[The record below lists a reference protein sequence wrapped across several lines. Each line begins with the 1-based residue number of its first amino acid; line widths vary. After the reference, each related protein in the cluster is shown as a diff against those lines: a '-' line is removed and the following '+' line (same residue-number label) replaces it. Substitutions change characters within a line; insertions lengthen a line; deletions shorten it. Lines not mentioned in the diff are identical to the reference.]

1 MPIVIHRPHQKPHD
15 EARKLA
21 EHVATQMAA
30 EFGMKWRWDGDVLH
44 FERTG
49 VSGSLTVVPAEI
61 VVQVKL
67 GFLLSAMQP
76 KIEQEI
82 NRFLDKEFG

>member
-15 EARKLA
+15 EARTLA
-21 EHVATQMAA
+21 EHVATQMAS
-30 EFGMKWRWDGDVLH
+30 EFGMKWHWDGDVLH

-49 VSGSLTVVPAEI
+49 VNGSLTVVPDEI
-61 VVQVKL
+61 IVQVKL
-67 GFLLSAMQP
+67 GFLLSALQP

-82 NRFLDKEFG
+82 HRFLDKEFG